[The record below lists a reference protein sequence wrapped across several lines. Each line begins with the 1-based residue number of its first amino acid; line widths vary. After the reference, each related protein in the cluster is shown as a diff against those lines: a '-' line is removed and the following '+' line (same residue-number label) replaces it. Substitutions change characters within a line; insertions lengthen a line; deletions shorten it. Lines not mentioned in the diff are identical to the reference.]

1 LPCFGL
7 TQAFALTQTDNPR
20 RRVLLAAAVNLRGDL
35 GCFPMHLCSVL
46 LPLRRL
52 LFQFGK
58 VSREAAPSLGGF
70 KQALLYNRI
79 NRLLSLLQT
88 FDSALS
94 ALLGIKHLK
103 PLTQYPSR

>member
-1 LPCFGL
+1 LH
-7 TQAFALTQTDNPR
+7 Q
-20 RRVLLAAAVNLRGDL
+20 
-35 GCFPMHLCSVL
+35 
-46 LPLRRL
+46 L

-58 VSREAAPSLGGF
+58 VSGEAAPSLGGF

-79 NRLLSLLQT
+79 NRLPSLLQT

-103 PLTQYPSR
+103 PLTQ

>member
-1 LPCFGL
+1 
-7 TQAFALTQTDNPR
+7 
-20 RRVLLAAAVNLRGDL
+20 
-35 GCFPMHLCSVL
+35 MHLCSVL
-46 LPLRRL
+46 LLLRQL

-58 VSREAAPSLGGF
+58 VSREAAPSVGGF

-79 NRLLSLLQT
+79 DRLRSLHT

-103 PLTQYPSR
+103 PLTQYPTN